1 MAGDYFGLKNHSQ
14 NYSLIYQGFGFGSL
28 AGAVILS
35 LAGGNLSVVFN
46 VYLVMLVISLLIWL
60 FIKKPVYRG

>member
-1 MAGDYFGLKNHSQ
+1 
-14 NYSLIYQGFGFGSL
+14 LIYQGFGFGSL